1 MKSINIKPLL
11 LLMISLSMLS
21 CNMQTKEP
29 NTVEKEVIKE
39 IYKPMDIQIL
49 KSQYDLHAGLFSK
62 NLNGIT
68 DTEANKRINN
78 ANSLA
83 WIAGHTLD
91 IQYNLSML
99 LRVETQNP
107 YAEQFAFGKKFDP
120 NTQYPS
126 LSKMKSDW
134 DILSPKISEA
144 LGKLTREQLDAKA
157 PFPIPFPE
165 QTMRG
170 LYAFQMHHLGY
181 EFGQIGL
188 YRKFLGKSS
197 FSYQ

>member
-1 MKSINIKPLL
+1 MKRLVTKGLTFIAISLG
-11 LLMISLSMLS
+11 MIS
-21 CNMQTKEP
+21 CNQEP
-29 NTVEKEVIKE
+29 KTIEKEVIKE
-39 IYKPMDIQIL
+39 VYKPMDLQVL
-49 KSQYDLHAGLFSK
+49 KAQYDLHAALFSK
-62 NLNGIT
+62 NLDDIS
-68 DTEANKRINN
+68 DAEASRRINN

-83 WIAGHTLD
+83 WIVGHTVD
-91 IQYNLSML
+91 IQYNMAML
-99 LRVETQNP
+99 LGLETQNP
-107 YAEQFAFGKKFDP
+107 YADQFAYGKKFDSKAK
-120 NTQYPS
+120 YPL

-134 DILSPKISEA
+134 DALSPKISEA
-144 LGKLTREQLDAKA
+144 IGKLTEEQLNAKA

-188 YRKFLGKSS
+188 YRKFLGKSP

>member
-1 MKSINIKPLL
+1 MKRFVINVLAIMTIIVG
-11 LLMISLSMLS
+11 MIS
-21 CNMQTKEP
+21 CNQEP
-29 NTVEKEVIKE
+29 KTIEKGVIKE
-39 IYKPMDIQIL
+39 VYKPMDLQVL
-49 KSQYDLHAGLFSK
+49 KAQYDLHAALFSK
-62 NLNGIT
+62 NLDDIS
-68 DTEANKRINN
+68 DAEASRRINN

-83 WIAGHTLD
+83 WIVGHTVD
-91 IQYNLSML
+91 IQYNLAML
-99 LRVETQNP
+99 LGLETQNP
-107 YAEQFAFGKKFDP
+107 YADQFAYGKKFDSKAK
-120 NTQYPS
+120 YSS

-134 DILSPKISEA
+134 DALSPKISEA
-144 LGKLTREQLDAKA
+144 IGKLTEEQLNAKA

-188 YRKFLGKSS
+188 YRKFLGKSP

>member
-1 MKSINIKPLL
+1 MTIIVG
-11 LLMISLSMLS
+11 MIS
-21 CNMQTKEP
+21 CNQEP
-29 NTVEKEVIKE
+29 KTIEKEVIKE
-39 IYKPMDIQIL
+39 VYKPMDLQVL
-49 KSQYDLHAGLFSK
+49 KAQYDLHAALFSK
-62 NLNGIT
+62 NLDDIS
-68 DTEANKRINN
+68 DAEASRRINN

-83 WIAGHTLD
+83 WIVEHTVD
-91 IQYNLSML
+91 IQYNLAML
-99 LRVETQNP
+99 LGLETQNP
-107 YAEQFAFGKKFDP
+107 YADQFAYGKKFDSKAK
-120 NTQYPS
+120 YSS

-134 DILSPKISEA
+134 DALSPKISEA
-144 LGKLTREQLDAKA
+144 IGKLTEEQLNAKA

-188 YRKFLGKSS
+188 YRKFLGKSP

>member
-1 MKSINIKPLL
+1 MKSIQIKLL
-11 LLMISLSMLS
+11 LLVIMSTIS
-21 CNMQTKEP
+21 CNTQTKEP
-29 NTVEKEVIKE
+29 KIVEKEVIKE
-39 IYKPMDIQIL
+39 IYKPMDIQVL

-62 NLNGIT
+62 NLDGIT

-99 LRVETQNP
+99 LGLETQNP
-107 YAEQFAFGKKFDP
+107 YAEQFAFGSKFDP
-120 NTQYPS
+120 KAKYPS

-134 DILSPKISEA
+134 DALSPKISEA
-144 LGKLTREQLDAKA
+144 LGKLTQEQLEAKA

>member
-1 MKSINIKPLL
+1 MKPLL
-11 LLMISLSMLS
+11 LLMMSLLMIS

-29 NTVEKEVIKE
+29 KIVEKEVIKE
-39 IYKPMDIQIL
+39 IYKPMGIQVL

-62 NLNGIT
+62 NLDGIT

-99 LRVETQNP
+99 LGLETQNP
-107 YAEQFAFGKKFDP
+107 YAVQFAFGKKFDP
-120 NTQYPS
+120 NAKYPS

-134 DILSPKISEA
+134 DALSPKISEA
-144 LGKLTREQLDAKA
+144 LGKLTQEQLDAKT

-188 YRKFLGKSS
+188 YRKFLGKSP

>member
-1 MKSINIKPLL
+1 
-11 LLMISLSMLS
+11 
-21 CNMQTKEP
+21 MQTKEP
-29 NTVEKEVIKE
+29 KTIEKEVIKE
-39 IYKPMDIQIL
+39 IYKPMDRQVL

-62 NLNGIT
+62 NLDGIT

-78 ANSLA
+78 ANSLT
-83 WIAGHTLD
+83 WIVGHTLD

-99 LRVETQNP
+99 LGVETQNP

-120 NTQYPS
+120 KAQYPS

-134 DILSPKISEA
+134 DALSPKISEA
-144 LGKLTREQLDAKA
+144 FGKLTQEQLDTKA